1 MRKRYFLV
9 EDDKTYLFIASN
21 RERTLRGGKQE
32 NQDTGHSDRIATE
45 QDANG
50 HRSTQNNLQAFP
62 FKG

>member
-21 RERTLRGGKQE
+21 RERTLRGGKQG
-32 NQDTGHSDRIATE
+32 NQNIVGTNVIATE

-50 HRSTQNNLQAFP
+50 HRATQNNLQAFP